1 MRGFKG
7 LQSWPKMKAEKQS
20 AKSSL
25 IRAFRLKKY
34 FQSMKEAISEE
45 AYNDAQLITEHMRN
59 RYFTMWRI

>member
-1 MRGFKG
+1 
-7 LQSWPKMKAEKQS
+7 MKAEKQS